1 MPCRRS
7 LNKVCS
13 CFLRSRSRS
22 PASEARSRLPAELL
36 QHLEFGLVEPT
47 QEGMRGEIP
56 YTSVETTAATAS
68 AGARHP
74 RTASRSGDRRERR
87 SEAGSVVS
95 HARRM

>member
-56 YTSVETTAATAS
+56 YTSVETTAA
-68 AGARHP
+68 GARHP